1 MPKKALDS
9 RIPTLIRN
17 TVQSHER
24 SIFIIVGDR
33 GRDQVVHLHHI
44 LSLSKV
50 SARPTVS
57 SYFIGQ
63 H

>member
-50 SARPTVS
+50 SARPTVY
-57 SYFIGQ
+57 SY
-63 H
+63 